1 MTASLVRLPLLLIL
15 VLPMPACAASG
26 GSVATGP
33 GLTENRWRPIQIG
46 GHTVTVP
53 EQQHE
58 PWIHLD
64 SKSKRVTGS
73 GGCNRFNGSFQAGDG
88 TLRFGEL
95 VSTKMACPSMKT
107 ESAFLQALDKTR
119 RYRVTGRLLELMD
132 DRKRVL
138 VRLEERNL

>member
-1 MTASLVRLPLLLIL
+1 MTASLARLPLLLIL

-33 GLTENRWRPIQIG
+33 GLTENRWRPIQID

-73 GGCNRFNGSFQAGDG
+73 GGCNRFNGSFQAGDAPTSKSAAERRG
-88 TLRFGEL
+88 SRLQSMGVPREHGPAPGADTASG
-95 VSTKMACPSMKT
+95 STN
-107 ESAFLQALDKTR
+107 
-119 RYRVTGRLLELMD
+119 VTHE
-132 DRKRVL
+132 
-138 VRLEERNL
+138 